1 LSIEFF
7 QAILKVGDFMKC
19 LFCSA
24 DDTKVIDS
32 RLMLDGF
39 SIKRRRKCQSCDKRF
54 NTFEKI
60 ELSMPMVV
68 KSDGRREAYN
78 KEKLHSG
85 LIKAC
90 QKRPISTEQIEHVL
104 NNIGRKV
111 LETSTKEITTIDIGK
126 FVMDHLHNLDPVA
139 YVRFA
144 SVYKNFQDINEFLND
159 LKTEQLGQ
167 MPDTLTKN

>member
-1 LSIEFF
+1 
-7 QAILKVGDFMKC
+7 MKC